1 MTESLPHDA
10 LHAQLAELTDRT
22 LSRSARYGHLALT
35 VVATVI
41 AACLGYLLLTEP
53 DMPIH
58 LMPAFGVMFAIAA
71 AWAAFGSRVLSR
83 RRPLLA
89 NREVIAG
96 GMAVGFS
103 ALFTAAAAAIG
114 FLAGGHTL
122 VTGASILGATL
133 TLVAIAVL
141 ARALLRRAEL
151 RALRTRL
158 ERELAGPLP

>member
-1 MTESLPHDA
+1 MTDPLPDDA
-10 LHAQLAELTDRT
+10 LHAQLAELTERT
-22 LSRSARYGHLALT
+22 LSRSGRYGHLALT
-35 VVATVI
+35 VVATVM
-41 AACLGYLLLTEP
+41 AGSLGWVMLTEP
-53 DMPIH
+53 DMPVH
-58 LMPAFGVMFAIAA
+58 VMVAFSVMFAIAA

-114 FLAGGHTL
+114 FLAGAHTV
-122 VTGASILGATL
+122 VTSASILGATL

-151 RALRTRL
+151 RALRMRL
-158 ERELAGPLP
+158 ERELEQPLP